1 MPITRPSL
9 LVTCLLLSLFST
21 LAHATPSYSNVFIL
35 GDSLS
40 DSGNALVATGGAT
53 TNPPY
58 QALIPSAPYA
68 SGTFS
73 NGNVW
78 VDSFAN
84 SLGLSVS
91 PSFLGGNNFAFGGA
105 RTGSLTGVT
114 DSFSPSLSLQRDAL
128 VGTLGT
134 LPSDALYVVWGGGND
149 VREAA
154 TAANP
159 NAVISDSLNNITSI
173 ISSLQ
178 MAGATDFLVP
188 NLPNIGFT
196 PAATVLGPAAIAG
209 LSQLSSGF
217 NMGLTS
223 VVAGLEANLSVNI
236 IDLDIESLFNNA
248 ISSPADFGLSNVSDT
263 CIILGGDSCS
273 TPDSFFFWDGIHP
286 TAATHQIIAAS
297 AIDAVS
303 SSVAVPTPASLPLLI
318 IGLILISVFSRKHFI
333 I

>member
-1 MPITRPSL
+1 MKILRFANL
-9 LVTCLLLSLFST
+9 FTCALLLLAST
-21 LAHATPSYSNVFIL
+21 YAHATPNYSNVFIL

-68 SGTFS
+68 SGTFT

-84 SLGLSVS
+84 SLGLSVT

-105 RTGSLTGVT
+105 RTGSLTGVV
-114 DSFSPSLSLQRDAL
+114 DSFSPSLTMQRDAL
-128 VGTLGT
+128 VGTFGA

-154 TAANP
+154 TVADP

-173 ISSLQ
+173 IASLQ

-188 NLPNIGFT
+188 NLPNIGLT
-196 PAATVLGPAAIAG
+196 PAASAIGPAAIAG

-223 VVAGLEANLSVNI
+223 VVAGLEANLGVNI
-236 IDLDIESLFNNA
+236 IDLDIESILNDA
-248 ISSPADFGLSNVSDT
+248 ITSPADFGLTNVSDT

-273 TPDSFFFWDGIHP
+273 NPDSFLFWDGIHP
-286 TAATHQIIAAS
+286 TAATHQIIAENAFN
-297 AIDAVS
+297 AVTE
-303 SSVAVPTPASLPLLI
+303 SVSVPAPTTLPLLV
-318 IGLILISVFSRKHFI
+318 IGMLLLSLTSSKKS
-333 I
+333 